1 MKQFLSVDDVDDPM
15 GLAKEAMN
23 LKSHPR
29 VYDDL
34 GVRKTL
40 GLIFLNPSLR
50 TRMSTTRA
58 AYNLGMDVM
67 SLNMSN
73 DSWTLET
80 EDGVVMDGDSIE
92 HVKDAAAVMGQY
104 CEIIGI
110 RSFPTLKDRDQDYG
124 EHLIRYFAQYSGV
137 PVINLES
144 STVHPLQS
152 LADLVT
158 IEELR
163 KQAKPKVVMT
173 WAPHVRALP
182 QSVPNSFA
190 EWMNKTD
197 YEFIIT
203 HPEGM
208 SLDPKF
214 VGKAKVTHDQ
224 AEALEGADFVYV
236 KNWSGYE
243 QYGELNHDRSWMIDL
258 DKLKPTNNARLMHC
272 LPVRRN
278 VVIADNALDSH
289 HAVILKQAAN
299 RVCAAQAVLKSIL
312 MHL

>member
-1 MKQFLSVDDVDDPM
+1 MKHFLSVEDVADPM
-15 GLAKEAMN
+15 ALAKEAMN
-23 LKSHPR
+23 LKSHPL

-34 GVRKTL
+34 GVRKVL

-50 TRMSTTRA
+50 TRMSATRA
-58 AYNLGMDVM
+58 AYNLGMNVM

-110 RSFPTLKDRDQDYG
+110 RSFPSLKDREEDYS
-124 EHLIRYFAQYSGV
+124 EHLIKYFAKYSGV
-137 PVINLES
+137 PVVNLES
-144 STVHPLQS
+144 ATVHPLQS

-158 IEELR
+158 IEEL
-163 KQAKPKVVMT
+163 KKKEKPKVVMT

-190 EWMNKTD
+190 EWMNKTEYD
-197 YEFIIT
+197 FTIV
-203 HPEGM
+203 HPEG
-208 SLDPKF
+208 LELAPKF
-214 VGKAKVTHDQ
+214 VGNAKVVHDQ
-224 AEALEGADFVYV
+224 QAALEDADFVYV

-243 QYGELNHDRSWMIDL
+243 HYAELVGDRSWMVSL
-258 DKLKPTNNARLMHC
+258 EKLKKTNNARLMHC

-278 VVIADNALDSH
+278 VVISDDALDSQH
-289 HAVILKQAAN
+289 SVILKQAAN
-299 RVCAAQAVLKSIL
+299 RVCAAQAVLKTIL
-312 MHL
+312 MNS

>member
-1 MKQFLSVDDVDDPM
+1 MKHFLSVDDVADPM
-15 GLAKEAMN
+15 ALAREAMN
-23 LKSHPR
+23 LKSHPL

-34 GVRKTL
+34 GRRKVL

-58 AYNLGMDVM
+58 AYNLSMNVM
-67 SLNMSN
+67 ALNMSH

-110 RSFPTLKDRDQDYG
+110 RSFPSLKDREEDYG
-124 EHLIRYFAQYSGV
+124 EHLIKYFAKYSGV
-137 PVINLES
+137 PVVNLES

-158 IEELR
+158 IEEL
-163 KQAKPKVVMT
+163 KKTKKPKVVMT

-190 EWMNKTD
+190 EWMNRTD
-197 YEFIIT
+197 YDFTIA
-203 HPEGM
+203 HPEGLELA
-208 SLDPKF
+208 SKF
-214 VGKAKVTHDQ
+214 VGNAEVVHDQ
-224 AEALEGADFVYV
+224 QAALEGADFVYV

-243 QYGELNHDRSWMIDL
+243 HYAELVSDRSWMVTL
-258 DKLKPTNNARLMHC
+258 EKLKKTNNARLMHC

-278 VVIADNALDSH
+278 VVISDDALDSQH
-289 HAVILKQAAN
+289 SVILKQAAN
-299 RVCAAQAVLKSIL
+299 RVCAAQAVLKTIL
-312 MHL
+312 MSS

>member
-1 MKQFLSVDDVDDPM
+1 MKHFLSVDDVDDPM
-15 GLAKEAMN
+15 MLVKEAIN
-23 LKSHPR
+23 LKSHPL

-34 GVRKTL
+34 GIRKVL

-58 AYNLGMDVM
+58 AYNLGMNVM

-80 EDGVVMDGDSIE
+80 EDGVVMDGNSIE

-104 CEIIGI
+104 CEVIGI
-110 RSFPTLKDRDQDYG
+110 RSFPSLKDREDDYG
-124 EHLIRYFAQYSGV
+124 EHLIKYFAQYSGV

-158 IEELR
+158 IEEMKKR
-163 KQAKPKVVMT
+163 AKPKVVMT

-190 EWMNKTD
+190 EWMNRTD
-197 YEFIIT
+197 YEFVIT

-208 SLDPKF
+208 GLHPKF
-214 VGKAKVTHDQ
+214 VGDATVTHDQ
-224 AEALEGADFVYV
+224 EKALENADFVYV
-236 KNWSGYE
+236 KNWSGFE
-243 QYGELNHDRSWMIDL
+243 HYGELKNDPSWMIDL
-258 DKLKPTNNARLMHC
+258 NKLKNTNNAKLMHC

-278 VVIADNALDSH
+278 VVIADDALDSDH
-289 HAVILKQAAN
+289 SVILKQAGN

-312 MHL
+312 M

>member
-1 MKQFLSVDDVDDPM
+1 MKHFLSVDDVADPL
-15 GLAKEAMN
+15 GLAQEAMN
-23 LKSHPR
+23 LKSHPL

-34 GVRKTL
+34 GIRKTL

-58 AYNLGMDVM
+58 AYNLSMNVM

-110 RSFPTLKDRDQDYG
+110 RSFPSLKDRDQDYG
-124 EHLIRYFAQYSGV
+124 EHLIKYFAKYSGV

-158 IEELR
+158 IEEL
-163 KQAKPKVVMT
+163 KKKDNPKVVMT

-182 QSVPNSFA
+182 HSVPNSFA
-190 EWMNKTD
+190 EWMNRTEYD
-197 YEFIIT
+197 ITIT

-208 SLDPKF
+208 GLDPKF
-214 VGKAKVTHDQ
+214 VGNAKVVFDQ
-224 AEALEGADFVYV
+224 KEALEGADFVYV

-243 QYGELNHDRSWMIDL
+243 QYGELINDRSWMINL
-258 DKLKPTNNARLMHC
+258 AKLKNTNNARLMHC

-278 VVIADNALDSH
+278 VVIADDALDSQH
-289 HAVILKQAAN
+289 SVILKQAAN
-299 RVCAAQAVLKSIL
+299 RTCAAQAVLKSIL
-312 MHL
+312 MDL